1 MKNII
6 KRSLPLDVKYS
17 VIDKKYIPVL
27 DGGGCSC
34 DNCGKLIANIATITN
49 GKEVFNIGFDCLETV
64 LMNNSLIENYSL
76 PELNNVKK
84 SINKIIRF
92 SKKIK
97 EAISNNPHSIVT
109 GLLFEKPSYDTGY
122 ITFYYLLNNST
133 SSRDND
139 YVKLND
145 VDFDFMIDTIKNI
158 FPKLTIIVK

>member
-49 GKEVFNIGFDCLETV
+49 GKEAFNIGFDCLETV

-76 PELNNVKK
+76 PE
-84 SINKIIRF
+84 
-92 SKKIK
+92 
-97 EAISNNPHSIVT
+97 
-109 GLLFEKPSYDTGY
+109 
-122 ITFYYLLNNST
+122 
-133 SSRDND
+133 
-139 YVKLND
+139 
-145 VDFDFMIDTIKNI
+145 
-158 FPKLTIIVK
+158 